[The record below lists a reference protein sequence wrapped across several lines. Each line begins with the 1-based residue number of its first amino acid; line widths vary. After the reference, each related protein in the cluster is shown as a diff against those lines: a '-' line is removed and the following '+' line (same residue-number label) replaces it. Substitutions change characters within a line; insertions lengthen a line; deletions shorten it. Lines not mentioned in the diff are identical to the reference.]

1 MWRVLKRC
9 QTKTGHHVSGATL
22 QAQVLNQGVLGE
34 CRRVVTENFVFFAL
48 STLTQPNRRAI
59 ICDSP
64 MLEGAQTSAVDRQ
77 SRCAQRRQTSQVKPR
92 RAPHTKNQ
100 KQCVGCSRWTGHL
113 DTPPATQTSRRHG
126 LHNNGTHTRTQHW
139 VAPQRNMCGSC
150 QRMPC
155 GSSEGATERNN

>member
-1 MWRVLKRC
+1 MFAASAFGCPLPALRYLIVAGSNTMPNENRAPCFKRDPPSTSLKPRV
-9 QTKTGHHVSGATL
+9 S
-22 QAQVLNQGVLGE
+22 GE
-34 CRRVVTENFVFFAL
+34 CRRVVTENCVFFAL

-126 LHNNGTHTRTQHW
+126 LHNNGTHTHTHTPTH
-139 VAPQRNMCGSC
+139 APNTG
-150 QRMPC
+150 
-155 GSSEGATERNN
+155 